1 MDPGFFHQMK
11 ELEEVLGKT
20 VVDEKD
26 EDVIALGVRKGIITE
41 AQATALKWCYRYY
54 VVILVFFCYQ

>member
-41 AQATALKWCYRYY
+41 AQATALKG
-54 VVILVFFCYQ
+54 LAS

>member
-1 MDPGFFHQMK
+1 MK

-41 AQATALKWCYRYY
+41 AQATALKG
-54 VVILVFFCYQ
+54 LAS